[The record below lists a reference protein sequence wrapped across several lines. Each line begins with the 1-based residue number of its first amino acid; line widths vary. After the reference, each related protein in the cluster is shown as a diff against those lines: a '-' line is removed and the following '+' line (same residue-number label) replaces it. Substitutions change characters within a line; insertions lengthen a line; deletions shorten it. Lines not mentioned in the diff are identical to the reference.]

1 MIMDR
6 PGRMR
11 QRTIMPPSPLR
22 SRIAPA
28 LALILAATASPAL
41 AASFGVE
48 ASTDLRRRGLSW
60 SDGKPAI
67 EAFGSLPLGGGFSL
81 EGAAATLRD
90 SPRHGGA
97 DLLVDAALRY
107 TWTSDAWSVSGQVQG
122 LGFIGA
128 TDQNYV
134 NLRGAVARTIGPV
147 QLQVATDWAPPQ
159 SAIGGSNLYF
169 SGRASA
175 GIPGTPI
182 TIGAGI
188 GRSTGSDD
196 GSGRTA
202 RLRPGGDYTDFRVDA
217 DYIRGAFTLGLSLTA
232 TTITQTP
239 ATADSGTRLLLRA
252 SLSF

>member
-1 MIMDR
+1 MNAVAR
-6 PGRMR
+6 
-11 QRTIMPPSPLR
+11 
-22 SRIAPA
+22 PA
-28 LALILAATASPAL
+28 LALVLAVIAAPAT

-48 ASTDLRRRGLSW
+48 ASTDLRRRGLGW

-107 TWTSDAWSVSGQVQG
+107 TWTSDAWTVSGQVQG

-128 TDQNYV
+128 SDQNYA
-134 NLRGAVARTIGPV
+134 NLRATIARTIGPV

-182 TIGAGI
+182 TLGASI
-188 GRSTGSDD
+188 GRSSGSDD
-196 GSGRTA
+196 GSGRSV
-202 RLRPGGDYTDFRVDA
+202 RLRPGGDYSDFRLDA
-217 DYIRGAFTLGLSLTA
+217 DYIRGAFSLGLSLTA
-232 TTITQTP
+232 TSITQTP
-239 ATADSGTRLLLRA
+239 VIRDTGTRLLLRA